1 MADVQVSCILK
12 VSDTRDGITH
22 VGGPGGGGWCW
33 PISNVIASI
42 DARTNTFYTLVNGK
56 RAEIHPQPGPGGK
69 RYLRTD
75 ADTSVK
81 DNLLSLPLCKA
92 TG

>member
-1 MADVQVSCILK
+1 MADVRVSCILK
-12 VSDTRDGITH
+12 VSDTREGITH

-33 PISNVIASI
+33 PISKVIASI
-42 DARTNTFYTLVNGK
+42 DAGTDTFYTFVDGK
-56 RAEIHPQPGPGGK
+56 RAEIHPHPGPGGK